1 MHIQLSDHFTY
12 RRLIRFTIPSIVMMI
27 FTSIYSVVDGL
38 FVSNFVGKAE
48 FTAVNLIMPFTQI
61 LGAIGF
67 MFGTGGSA
75 LVSKNLG
82 EQKPEKANRTFSLL
96 TYVAILCGVLLAI
109 VGIVFLEPIAIK
121 MGATEDILPH
131 CLTYGRILLAGLP
144 AFMLQNMFQSFL
156 ITAEKPHMGLAITVV
171 AGVTNMVLDAVF
183 IIVFHW
189 GIAGAA
195 LATILAQC
203 VGGVIPF
210 FYFFSKKNNSL
221 LHLGKTAFD
230 GRAMLQA
237 CTNGSSELVSN
248 ISMSI
253 VGMLYNYQLM
263 RFDPENGVAAY
274 GVVMYVGFVF
284 IAIFIGYSIG
294 VAPVVGYHYGAANK
308 TELTGL
314 FKKSLILIL
323 SAGAVLSV
331 VAFAGARP
339 LASIFAGYD
348 PELLSLTVTAMRYY
362 AMTVMCAGIAIFG
375 SSFFTALND
384 GLISAVISFLRTL
397 VFQISMVLI
406 LPIFFQLDGVWYSQC
421 ATEFMAMCLT
431 IAFFIG
437 KRKKYGYWEKI
448 EK

>member
-61 LGAIGF
+61 LGCIGF

-75 LVSKNLG
+75 LVSKTLG
-82 EQKPEKANRTFSLL
+82 EGKPEKANRTFSLL
-96 TYVAILCGVLLAI
+96 TYAALVSGVVLAV
-109 VGIVFLEPIAIK
+109 VGIVLLEPIAIQ
-121 MGATEDILPH
+121 MGAVPEILPH
-131 CLTYGRILLAGLP
+131 CLTYGRILLVGLP
-144 AFMLQNMFQSFL
+144 AFMLQNLFQSFL
-156 ITAEKPHMGLAITVV
+156 VTAEKPHMGLAITVV
-171 AGVTNMVLDAVF
+171 AGVTNMVLDALF
-183 IIVFHW
+183 IIGFHW

-195 LATILAQC
+195 LATVLAQC
-203 VGGVIPF
+203 VGGVVPF
-210 FYFFSKKNNSL
+210 FYFFSHKNTSL
-221 LHLGKTAFD
+221 LHLGKTAWD

-263 RFDPENGVAAY
+263 KFDPENGVAAY

-284 IAIFIGYSIG
+284 IAIFLGYAIG
-294 VAPVVGYHYGAANK
+294 VAPVIGYHYGAANK
-308 TELTGL
+308 VELTGL
-314 FKKSLILIL
+314 FRKSLVIVV
-323 SAGAVLSV
+323 SSGVVLSV
-331 VAFAGARP
+331 LAFAGARP
-339 LASIFAGYD
+339 LAMIFAGYD
-348 PELLSLTVTAMRYY
+348 EALLSLTITAMRYY
-362 AMTVMCAGIAIFG
+362 ALTVTCAGISIFG

-384 GLISAVISFLRTL
+384 GLTSALISFLRTL
-397 VFQISMVLI
+397 VFQVSMVLI
-406 LPIFFQLDGVWYSQC
+406 LPIFFQLNGVWYSQC

-431 IAFFIG
+431 VVFFVAL
-437 KRKKYGYWEKI
+437 RKKYGYAGERK
-448 EK
+448 

>member
-61 LGAIGF
+61 LGCIGF

-75 LVSKNLG
+75 LVSKTLG
-82 EQKPEKANRTFSLL
+82 EGKPEKANRIFSLL
-96 TYVAILCGVLLAI
+96 TYAALVSGVVLA
-109 VGIVFLEPIAIK
+109 VLGIALLEPIAIQ
-121 MGATEDILPH
+121 MGAVPEILPH
-131 CLTYGRILLAGLP
+131 CLTYGRILLVGLP
-144 AFMLQNMFQSFL
+144 AFMLQNLFQSFL
-156 ITAEKPHMGLAITVV
+156 VTAEKPHMGLAITVV
-171 AGVTNMVLDAVF
+171 AGVTNMVLDALF
-183 IIVFHW
+183 IIGFHW

-195 LATILAQC
+195 LATVLAQC
-203 VGGVIPF
+203 VGGVVPF
-210 FYFFSKKNNSL
+210 FYFFSHKNTSL
-221 LHLGKTAFD
+221 LHLGKTAWD

-263 RFDPENGVAAY
+263 KFDPENGVAAY

-284 IAIFIGYSIG
+284 IAIFLGYAIG
-294 VAPVVGYHYGAANK
+294 VAPVIGYHYGAANK
-308 TELTGL
+308 VELTGL
-314 FKKSLILIL
+314 FRKSLVIVV
-323 SAGAVLSV
+323 SSGVVLSV
-331 VAFAGARP
+331 LAFAGARP
-339 LASIFAGYD
+339 LAMIFAGYD
-348 PELLSLTVTAMRYY
+348 EALLSLTITAMRYY
-362 AMTVMCAGIAIFG
+362 ALTVTCAGISIFG

-384 GLISAVISFLRTL
+384 GLTSALISFLRTL
-397 VFQISMVLI
+397 VFQVSMVLI
-406 LPIFFQLDGVWYSQC
+406 LPIFFQLNGVWYSQC

-431 IAFFIG
+431 VVFFVAL
-437 KRKKYGYWEKI
+437 RKKYGYAGERK
-448 EK
+448 